1 MDPNDIL
8 PSLKESLESDLK
20 ILDQYFDSI
29 DQGNFIYDREKKDI
43 YKANRQAAVSWANVR
58 EAAISF
64 AEMFDKQKD
73 TNDIPE
79 GG

>member
-1 MDPNDIL
+1 MDPMKPACNEPNDIL
-8 PSLKESLESDLK
+8 PSLKDSLEFDLR
-20 ILDQYFDSI
+20 ILDRYF
-29 DQGNFIYDREKKDI
+29 EKKASSED
-43 YKANRQAAVSWANVR
+43 YKDRGAAVSWANVR

-73 TNDIPE
+73 TTDISE

>member
-1 MDPNDIL
+1 MEPNDIL
-8 PSLKESLESDLK
+8 PSLKDSLEGDIQ

-29 DQGNFIYDREKKDI
+29 DLMYTPNG
-43 YKANRQAAVSWANVR
+43 QAAHSWANVR